1 MEEEEAIPIYFLDF
15 WETENS
21 LRLGRDR
28 GLAGMGWQDLI
39 LLSWRERERG
49 REGGSDQSSDTA
61 RARRGAASSGS
72 GQAGSE
78 E

>member
-39 LLSWRERERG
+39 LLSWRERERERERG
-49 REGGSDQSSDTA
+49 RK
-61 RARRGAASSGS
+61 
-72 GQAGSE
+72 
-78 E
+78 

>member
-28 GLAGMGWQDLI
+28 GLARMGGQNLI
-39 LLSWRERERG
+39 LLSWRERERERG
-49 REGGSDQSSDTA
+49 RK
-61 RARRGAASSGS
+61 
-72 GQAGSE
+72 
-78 E
+78 